1 MPKIHVIFP
10 DTGKPTLRHEA
21 EICPRG
27 EVVTWCFH
35 SANPAIKSVEV
46 VFEDADATFFGNTSS
61 PLSRRKDLQNGEVDF
76 YGHVPNY
83 PVPLPSPKF
92 AKYTVK
98 GWNKLSSEEGGTV
111 VADLD
116 PVIITSQ
123 P

>member
-1 MPKIHVIFP
+1 MPNIQVVFKE
-10 DTGKPTLRHEA
+10 TGKPTLRHES

-27 EVVTWCFH
+27 EAIIWSFH
-35 SANPAIKSVEV
+35 CANDRIKSVEV
-46 VFEDADATFFGNTSS
+46 EFVDSASTFFPTTPT
-61 PLSRRKDLQNGEVDF
+61 PLSHRVELVNGQANF

-98 GWNKLSSEEGGTV
+98 GWSEVDKGEV
-111 VADLD
+111 VEFLD